1 MFKGTITSMITP
13 FTETGEVD
21 WKAFRDLME
30 WQVEAKVDAIV
41 CCGTTGEAPTLS
53 EEEQFQIFKIAL
65 EVSKKRVPIIAGT
78 GTYNTKK
85 TAEATVRAKELGV
98 DGCLVVVPYY
108 NRPTPEG
115 CMAHFREV
123 SKVGLPT
130 IIYHHPGRT
139 GVRLS
144 AHVLSEIAKFP
155 SMVGIKETSGGLDL
169 MREIQALSRIPILS
183 GDDTLAYAMMEEGA
197 VGIISIVANMI
208 PELWTEMTKSFF
220 SGDRSR
226 AKEIDEQCK
235 PLYQSLVIENNPQ
248 GVKYGL
254 SLLSKCRADLRL
266 PLVQPR
272 ETTKLEIF
280 RAWTKLKSHVEVKA
294 TL

>member
-1 MFKGTITSMITP
+1 MFRGTITSMITP

-21 WKAFRDLME
+21 WKAFQELME

-53 EEEQFQIFKIAL
+53 MEEQFQIFKVAL
-65 EVSKKRVPIIAGT
+65 EVSNKRVPIIAGT
-78 GTYNTKK
+78 GTYDTKK
-85 TAEATVRAKELGV
+85 TVEATARAKDLGV

-115 CMAHFREV
+115 CIAHFQEV

-144 AHVLSEIAKFP
+144 AQVLSEIAKFP
-155 SMVGIKETSGGLDL
+155 AMVGIKETSGGLDL
-169 MREIQALSRIPILS
+169 MREIQALSEIPILS
-183 GDDTLAYAMMEEGA
+183 GDDTLAYAMMEQGA

-208 PELWTEMTKSFF
+208 PHLWSEMTSSFF
-220 SGDRSR
+220 AGDLAH
-226 AKEIDEQCK
+226 AKSIDEQCR

-248 GVKYGL
+248 GVKYGV
-254 SLLSKCRADLRL
+254 SLLGKCRADLRL

-272 ETTKLEIF
+272 ETTKLEIL
-280 RAWTKLKSHVEVKA
+280 RAWTKLKSFVEDKA